1 MPTLIDDLDFKNL
14 EKYSSRSLVA
24 WLKRNTGSQEE
35 KELIKK
41 TLDIR
46 AKRSLAKLN
55 DRIQINYR
63 LPENTSNKLKQVC
76 KKMTVSKTYKF
87 LNKSIYETDSIEESI
102 KPIDLVKAI
111 VESNIEKLWREKNG
125 KTN

>member
-46 AKRSLAKLN
+46 AKKSLAKLN

-125 KTN
+125 KTY

>member
-46 AKRSLAKLN
+46 AKKSLAKLN

-125 KTN
+125 KPN

>member
-14 EKYSSRSLVA
+14 ENYSSRSLVA
-24 WLKRNTGSQEE
+24 WLKRKTGSQEK
-35 KELIKK
+35 KELIEK

-46 AKRSLAKLN
+46 AKNSLAKLN

-76 KKMTVSKTYKF
+76 KKMPVSKTYKY
-87 LNKSIYETDSIEESI
+87 LDKSIFETDSIEESI
-102 KPIDLVKAI
+102 KPTDLVKAI

-125 KTN
+125 KPN